1 MIVSE
6 KLMKLL
12 EQFGNFVIDF
22 FWLVSLHLLWN
33 IALEQNLPLD
43 VELGVPIH
51 ILLLHHASYRF
62 LCWMQKFIHRNLVNH
77 FDGVNIPRFR
87 VLSLLLC
94 CLQRENEQLL
104 VTVVLAREKTWRFA
118 PIPQTP
124 RRVFRNANA
133 RLNIREIGNLEL
145 GWKIV
150 PKIGVW
156 RKQGKGLFYTNRRD
170 SIGIFGSWDCQHE
183 EPILNFGRHQLGIR
197 INRYLNALFEFSVL
211 PFGNKIG
218 VIVCNHFSFSLPL
231 NDHIVFTDIHT
242 ASLFGHS
249 GNICNNDII
258 IGSLHG
264 EVYQTPTSIISK
276 STENWSSPERC
287 LAMKVFDQHYCAI
300 LALATACRE

>member
-1 MIVSE
+1 
-6 KLMKLL
+6 MKK
-12 EQFGNFVIDF
+12 FV
-22 FWLVSLHLLWN
+22 
-33 IALEQNLPLD
+33 
-43 VELGVPIH
+43 
-51 ILLLHHASYRF
+51 
-62 LCWMQKFIHRNLVNH
+62 HRNLVNH

-87 VLSLLLC
+87 VLSLLLY
-94 CLQRENEQLL
+94 CLQWVNAQWK

-133 RLNIREIGNLEL
+133 RLNIREIGNLEF

-156 RKQGKGLFYTNRRD
+156 RKQDKRLFYTNRLD
-170 SIGIFGSWDCQHE
+170 SIGILGSWDCQYE
-183 EPILNFGRHQLGIR
+183 EPILDFGSHQLGIG
-197 INRYLNALFEFSVL
+197 INRDLNALFEFPVL

-218 VIVCNHFSFSLPL
+218 VIVRNHLSFSLPF
-231 NDHIVFTDIHT
+231 NEHIVVTDIHT
-242 ASLFGHS
+242 TSLFGHT
-249 GNICNNDII
+249 GDICNNDII

-264 EVYQTPTSIISK
+264 EVFQTPTSIMSK

-287 LAMKVFDQHYCAI
+287 LAVKTITQLYCAN